1 METPAL
7 LFKLSYSTCVLSPT
21 LISPIMEHSAR
32 PHARMTYQAYK
43 TLRRFLKGHK
53 IQLNGEDLDIAAVV
67 AVAKYGCMPHL
78 DLNHDVLQG
87 MKESV
92 EVLLNQLAEGH
103 YVYGT

>member
-1 METPAL
+1 
-7 LFKLSYSTCVLSPT
+7 
-21 LISPIMEHSAR
+21 MEHSAR
-32 PHARMTYQAYK
+32 PHAHATYHAYK
-43 TLRRFLKGHK
+43 TLRGFLKGHK

-87 MKESV
+87 MNESV
-92 EVLLNQLAEGH
+92 EVLHNQLAKGY